1 MIENKKSREQLTKNT
16 HNNAE
21 MQEDSI
27 SEATIKT
34 ILNNFISIAKD
45 TFKKMLKS
53 ENIEKYKDMI
63 VSKVNTIKNDKDE
76 IVGYTYD
83 VYDKDTN
90 DVYEGLTC
98 RSSDKLSDGSM
109 VRVYI
114 SNIIYIGF
122 KI

>member
-1 MIENKKSREQLTKNT
+1 
-16 HNNAE
+16 

-34 ILNNFISIAKD
+34 ILNNLISIAKD

-53 ENIEKYKDMI
+53 ENIERYKDMI

-90 DVYEGLTC
+90 DVYDGLVC
-98 RSSDKLSDGSM
+98 RSSDELSSGSM

-114 SNIIYIGF
+114 SNIVYIGF

>member
-90 DVYEGLTC
+90 DVYEGLVC
-98 RSSDKLSDGSM
+98 RSSDELSSGSM